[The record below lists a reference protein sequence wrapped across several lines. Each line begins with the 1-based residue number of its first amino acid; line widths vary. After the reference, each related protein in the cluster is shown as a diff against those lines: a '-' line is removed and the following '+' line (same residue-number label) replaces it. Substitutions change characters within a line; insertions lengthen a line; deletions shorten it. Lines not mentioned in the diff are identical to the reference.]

1 MIRYSLRCENDHV
14 FESWFQSASAF
25 ETLARAGHVG
35 CPSCASVKVAKTLMA
50 PHVSAKTKAKG
61 REIATPAA
69 PAPAAPTPAPMA
81 TGPDPEFVKAVE
93 KLRAHVEANSE
104 YVGSRFAR
112 EATEMHLGDKPHRPI
127 YGETTPEEARRLA
140 EDGVP
145 ALPLPFIPRQK
156 TN

>member
-1 MIRYSLRCENDHV
+1 MIRYSLKCENDHV

-25 ETLARAGHVG
+25 ETLASSGHVG
-35 CPSCASVKVAKTLMA
+35 CPACGSESVEKTLMA
-50 PHVSAKTKAKG
+50 PAVSASTKAKG
-61 REIATPAA
+61 KTTE
-69 PAPAAPTPAPMA
+69 PAPPAPQAGQMA

-104 YVGSRFAR
+104 YVGNNFAR

-127 YGETTPEEARRLA
+127 YGETTPDEAKRLA

>member
-1 MIRYSLRCENDHV
+1 MIRYTLKCDNGHG

-25 ETLARAGHVG
+25 ETLKNAGHLG
-35 CPSCASVKVAKTLMA
+35 CPDCGSTGVEKTLMS
-50 PHVSAKTKAKG
+50 PSVSPKTKAKG
-61 REIATPAA
+61 KPAPAPQPPAA
-69 PAPAAPTPAPMA
+69 PAARPMA
-81 TGPDPEFVKAVE
+81 AAPDPELVKAVE

-104 YVGSRFAR
+104 YVGNRFAR
-112 EATEMHLGDKPHRPI
+112 EATDMHLGDKPHRPI
-127 YGETTPEEARRLA
+127 YGETTPEEAKRLA